1 MEDVWYVTAVIGRI
15 TWRSKPCRRENRA
28 RLLID
33 PQKDNDGRWIL
44 EPLPQEVTLIK
55 YGFDAGSK
63 EWYLVEQEDGKQ
75 VLVASKRCRI
85 RLALEH
91 ENRCSLP
98 SRDIDNGLPND
109 VTVPDRRQSQRNL
122 QLKSATPSHQSD
134 ATYKDVSSFS
144 DVGLGSSFDAFID
157 RRGKFVRFTKPGRLQ
172 CDTMILRGDTILSVD
187 SLPFRQVQWSNMW
200 EPRDFNSACTFALIR
215 NKNAKGQ
222 EKVVVSIRKSKG
234 NSGGVAA
241 PKNGEFLLGSEMI
254 GRSETDDS
262 SDSNQETALGTTPQL
277 PSPKTVVLGKRTR
290 EPTKCQ
296 PTDSRSE
303 TALGTTP
310 QLQSPKIVVLGKRC
324 REPTKRQPT
333 DSRSETGS
341 ETTPLPQQ
349 QKTIVLGKRCH
360 EPTKRQPSRPAEKQ
374 RKVRKLTTDSHRY
387 KVCDYTGRRV
397 VNCTCSECIKIGGG
411 KNICVHDRQRHKCHE
426 CGGKSLCVHS
436 RQASRCKECNGS
448 GICKHGRERW
458 RCSLCHST

>member
-1 MEDVWYVTAVIGRI
+1 MWYVTEVIGPI
-15 TWRSKPCRRENRA
+15 TWRSKPCSRENRA

-33 PQKDNDGRWIL
+33 PQKGNDGRWIL

-91 ENRCSLP
+91 ENRFSLP
-98 SRDIDNGLPND
+98 DD

-187 SLPFRQVQWSNMW
+187 SLPFRQVQLSNMW

-215 NKNAKGQ
+215 NKYGLGQ
-222 EKVVVSIRKSKG
+222 ETVVVSIRKSKG

-262 SDSNQETALGTTPQL
+262 SDSNQEA
-277 PSPKTVVLGKRTR
+277 
-290 EPTKCQ
+290 
-296 PTDSRSE
+296 
-303 TALGTTP
+303 ALGTTP
-310 QLQSPKIVVLGKRC
+310 QLQSPKTVVLGKRT

-349 QKTIVLGKRCH
+349 QKTVVLGKRCR

-374 RKVRKLTTDSHRY
+374 RKVRKLMTDSHRY

-397 VNCTCSECIKIGGG
+397 VNCTCS
-411 KNICVHDRQRHKCHE
+411 
-426 CGGKSLCVHS
+426 
-436 RQASRCKECNGS
+436 
-448 GICKHGRERW
+448 
-458 RCSLCHST
+458 

>member
-1 MEDVWYVTAVIGRI
+1 M
-15 TWRSKPCRRENRA
+15 
-28 RLLID
+28 
-33 PQKDNDGRWIL
+33 
-44 EPLPQEVTLIK
+44 
-55 YGFDAGSK
+55 
-63 EWYLVEQEDGKQ
+63 
-75 VLVASKRCRI
+75 VASKRCRI

-91 ENRCSLP
+91 ENRFSLP
-98 SRDIDNGLPND
+98 ARDGLPND

-144 DVGLGSSFDAFID
+144 DVGLGSSFHSFID
-157 RRGKFVRFTKPGRLQ
+157 RRGKFVRFSKPGRLQ

-187 SLPFRQVQWSNMW
+187 SLPFCQVQWSNMW

-215 NKNAKGQ
+215 NKNAKGE

-234 NSGGVAA
+234 NSSGVAA
-241 PKNGEFLLGSEMI
+241 PKNGELLLGSEMT
-254 GRSETDDS
+254 GWSNEDDS

-290 EPTKCQ
+290 EPTK
-296 PTDSRSE
+296 
-303 TALGTTP
+303 
-310 QLQSPKIVVLGKRC
+310 
-324 REPTKRQPT
+324 
-333 DSRSETGS
+333 
-341 ETTPLPQQ
+341 
-349 QKTIVLGKRCH
+349 
-360 EPTKRQPSRPAEKQ
+360 RQPSRPAKKQ

-448 GICKHGRERW
+448 GICHHGRERW

>member
-1 MEDVWYVTAVIGRI
+1 VEDVWYVTAVIGRI
-15 TWRSKPCRRENRA
+15 TWRSKPCSRENRA

-98 SRDIDNGLPND
+98 ARDIDNGLPND

-234 NSGGVAA
+234 NSSGVAA
-241 PKNGEFLLGSEMI
+241 PKNGELLLGSEMI
-254 GRSETDDS
+254 GWSNEDDS

-277 PSPKTVVLGKRTR
+277 PSPKTVV
-290 EPTKCQ
+290 
-296 PTDSRSE
+296 
-303 TALGTTP
+303 
-310 QLQSPKIVVLGKRC
+310 IGKRC
-324 REPTKRQPT
+324 R
-333 DSRSETGS
+333 
-341 ETTPLPQQ
+341 
-349 QKTIVLGKRCH
+349 

-374 RKVRKLTTDSHRY
+374 SKVRKLTTDSHRY

-448 GICKHGRERW
+448 GICNHGRERW